1 MARVIIPLT
10 PSLPPFTNLNLLTL
24 NKAITCSSIKQH
36 SVSSRENATQY
47 CNTKL
52 IIFFNL
58 VVYHIAL
65 LVERSHNYCLINNET
80 VAAGGESTGIHQSFD
95 QPTKKKTI
103 KYSDLVR
110 V

>member
-1 MARVIIPLT
+1 MLKYQI
-10 PSLPPFTNLNLLTL
+10 
-24 NKAITCSSIKQH
+24 H
-36 SVSSRENATQY
+36 SVSSRENATQL

-65 LVERSHNYCLINNET
+65 LVERSHNYRLINNVT

-95 QPTKKKTI
+95 QPTKKNNQIFGPST
-103 KYSDLVR
+103 L
-110 V
+110 